1 MSATAIDTSVIV
13 AALLGWH
20 EFHDAALAALVHARD
35 EPGGKLLLPAP
46 ALVEAYSVMT
56 RLPAPHR
63 LSPGAALEI
72 LSGSFEDHA
81 EVVSLSGSET
91 WRFLHDTADIGLAGG
106 GAYDALIVRCAR
118 KGRATTL
125 LTLDRRDFE
134 RLPLAG
140 ITLAVPGT
148 SD

>member
-1 MSATAIDTSVIV
+1 MSASALDTSVIV

-20 EFHDAALAALVHARD
+20 EFHEAALGALVAARD
-35 EPGGKLLLPAP
+35 APGGKLVLPAP
-46 ALVEAYSVMT
+46 ALVEAYAVMT

-63 LSPGAALEI
+63 LAPAAAIEL
-72 LSGSFEDHA
+72 LSNSFEERA
-81 EVVSLSGSET
+81 EIVSLTGPET
-91 WRFLHDTADIGLAGG
+91 WRFLHDASARGSAGG
-106 GAYDALIVRCAR
+106 ATYDGLILRCAR
-118 KGRATTL
+118 KGRATNL

-140 ITLAVPGT
+140 IMLVVPGA

>member
-1 MSATAIDTSVIV
+1 MSVTAVDTSVIV
-13 AALLGWH
+13 SALLSWH
-20 EFHDAALAALVHARD
+20 EFHDVALAALVTARD
-35 EPGGKLLLPAP
+35 EPGGKLLVPAP
-46 ALVEAYSVMT
+46 ALVEAYAVMT

-63 LSPGAALEI
+63 LSPVAAVEI

-81 EVVSLSGSET
+81 EIVSLSGSET
-91 WRFLHDTADIGLAGG
+91 WRFLHDTVGAGLTG
-106 GAYDALIVRCAR
+106 GATYDALIVRCAR
-118 KGRATTL
+118 QGRATSM

-140 ITLAVPGT
+140 ITLVVPRT